1 MHRKMSAAVFMVLTA
16 MFMCGCTSDKN
27 TVGQSTEYNGRGG
40 RTPAETALRTERR
53 RSATV
58 RAMKPIAIIVL

>member
-1 MHRKMSAAVFMVLTA
+1 MSAAVFTVLTA

-40 RTPAETALRTERR
+40 RTPAETAFLTDGKR